1 VRVRFWVL
9 MLLACAPVMADLA
22 QIRAEPNLE
31 KRAHEALDNAERA
44 LKACRKAYDS
54 GDLKETQSLLD
65 EVKDSVSLADES
77 LTATG
82 KNPIKSPRHFKYAEI
97 KTEDLLRKLN
107 SLWQDMNVAD
117 RPMIDPVKARLQE
130 VHESLLQ
137 GIMMGKK
144 K

>member
-1 VRVRFWVL
+1 

-22 QIRAEPNLE
+22 QVRAEPNLE
-31 KRAHEALDNAERA
+31 KRAHAALDNAERA
-44 LKACRKAYDS
+44 LKASRKAYDA
-54 GDLKETQSLLD
+54 GDLQQTQALLD
-65 EVKDSVSLADES
+65 EVKDSVGLAEES
-77 LTATG
+77 LNATG

-107 SLWQDMNVAD
+107 GLSQDMNVAD
-117 RPMIDPVKARLQE
+117 RAMADPVKARLQE
-130 VHESLLQ
+130 VHDSLLQ